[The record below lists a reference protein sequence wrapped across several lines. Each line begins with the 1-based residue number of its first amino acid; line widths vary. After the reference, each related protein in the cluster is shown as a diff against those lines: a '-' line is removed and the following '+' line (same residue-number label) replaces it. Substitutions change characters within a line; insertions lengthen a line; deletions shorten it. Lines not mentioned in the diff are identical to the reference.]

1 MLNSKGYLDIDFG
14 DAVCLQVVDAYV
26 RSSVR
31 NLKAR
36 NLNTRL
42 QLAFYIGEHEDVDTI

>member
-1 MLNSKGYLDIDFG
+1 MLNSKGCLDIDFG
-14 DAVCLQVVDAYV
+14 DAVCLQVVD
-26 RSSVR
+26 SSVR